1 MALAHALGKTL
12 SGPGGI
18 GEMSLDELCL
28 WAAWFEDYDPALR
41 DDLRAGTIAQ
51 TVANAALGSR
61 GGWKAEDFMPTL
73 KRDSRDAPGA
83 PAWDEHGAEKAMI
96 AWCAN
101 AGGEVRTERKKP

>member
-28 WAAWFEDYDPALR
+28 WAAWFEDYDPSLR

-51 TVANAALGSR
+51 TVANAALGSK
-61 GGWKAEDFMPTL
+61 GGWQAEDFMPSL
-73 KRDSRDAPGA
+73 KRKAPKRDEQ
-83 PAWDEHGAEKAMI
+83 DIEKAMI

>member
-28 WAAWFEDYDPALR
+28 WAAWFEGYDPALR
-41 DDLRAGTIAQ
+41 DDLRAGVIAATIA
-51 TVANAALGSR
+51 NAVPFSK
-61 GGWKAEDFMPTL
+61 GGYKPKDFMASLNRTTSGG
-73 KRDSRDAPGA
+73 RS
-83 PAWDEHGAEKAMI
+83 DEDMEAAMI

-101 AGGEVRTERKKP
+101 AGGEVRKGA